1 MSTVH
6 SSLSLLSRLS
16 LLCGYIWEREKLG
29 KWKVSKGAKS
39 GKEKSQETGTVRER
53 GKSGTRQRQQ
63 TGKVR
68 KSLRI
73 RCRHRNPCVQCT
85 LVYPSCPVYPSD
97 AVIWKGEKSA
107 EGTSQGTGKV
117 RKGESQERG
126 KAKKWEGYEP
136 HIHDLSRIFVTSL
149 LTFELTPPAHGAQF
163 APQLWTFPDCS

>member
-53 GKSGTRQRQQ
+53 GKLGKRQRQE

-97 AVIWKGEKSA
+97 AVIWK
-107 EGTSQGTGKV
+107 SQQKGKVKEPGKV
-117 RKGESQERG
+117 RKWGKVRKRES
-126 KAKKWEGYEP
+126 YDP
-136 HIHDLSRIFVTSL
+136 HIPDLSRIFVTWL
-149 LTFELTPPAHGAQF
+149 LAFELTPPAYGAQF
-163 APQLWTFPDCS
+163 AP